1 MAFFFQDIFCRQQLF
16 TLIALVPP
24 VVIAIFIHDVGQLV
38 ALTVSGLKNHL
49 LFLIL

>member
-1 MAFFFQDIFCRQQLF
+1 M
-16 TLIALVPP
+16 PP

-49 LFLIL
+49 LYLIV